1 MVKVVSIQTMRQ
13 IEVAADAAG
22 MSYDTM
28 MQNAGTA
35 AATRLHQVI
44 AERFDPEQTRVSFLI
59 GPGNNGGDGLVAAR
73 VLAQNSKAQVRCYL
87 LKRRDESDVHYKA
100 AIDAGIF
107 MANAEDDQ
115 RFRVLTNMIASAQV
129 VVDALFGIGV
139 KLPLR
144 PDVEKFLRSVQQALQ
159 EGEGVEPDPR
169 QLMMPASPAPIAP
182 SAERFIFAIDC
193 PSGLDCDSGELDKQA
208 IKADETITFIAA
220 KPGLFLFP
228 GAEAVGELTIAPL
241 GIPEDLEPL
250 KAVTDHVADANF
262 VRRLLPSHSSGAHK
276 GTFGKA
282 LIVAGSVNYTGAPA
296 LSAEAA
302 YRIGAGLVT
311 VGAPQPVVSIVAS
324 HITEA
329 TWLLLSHDMGVIAAS
344 AAAQIRRQAT
354 NYTALL
360 IGPGMGR
367 EKTTGE
373 MLQRLL
379 DANLGPRS
387 AEKRAIGFGVTS
399 PSAGEDQPDEGRK
412 LPPLVIDADGLNLLS
427 TFDQWWTLLPEST
440 VLTPHPGEM
449 ATLAGIEIKDV
460 QADRWGIALRKSAE
474 WNVILV
480 LKGADTL
487 IAAPD
492 GRAYV
497 LPFKTAALATAG
509 TGDVLAGIIVGLL
522 AQGLDAF
529 DAAVV
534 GGYIHGLAGQI
545 IGEQVGTRGATAGD
559 VVHYGLP
566 QALQRIEGN

>member
-1 MVKVVSIQTMRQ
+1 MVKVVSIETMRQ
-13 IEVAADAAG
+13 IETAADAAG

-35 AATRLHQVI
+35 AATRLIQVI
-44 AERFDPEQTRVSFLI
+44 SERFNPEETRVSFLI

-87 LKRRDESDVHYKA
+87 LKRRDETDPIYKA
-100 AIDAGIF
+100 ATGAGIF

-115 RFRVLTNMIASAQV
+115 RFRVLTNMIASSQV
-129 VVDALFGIGV
+129 IVDALFGIGV
-139 KLPLR
+139 KLPLK
-144 PDVEKFLRSVQQALQ
+144 PDVEKILRNIHQALE
-159 EGEGVEPDPR
+159 EGPELDPQR
-169 QLMMPASPAPIAP
+169 LITPASPTQMSPA
-182 SAERFIFAIDC
+182 AERFIFAIDC
-193 PSGLDCDSGELDKQA
+193 PSGLDCDTGALDKQA
-208 IKADETITFIAA
+208 INADETITFIAA

-228 GAEAVGELTIAPL
+228 GAEAVGDLIVAPI

-250 KAVTDHVADANF
+250 KAATHLVADADL
-262 VRRLLPSHSSGAHK
+262 VRKLLPPRSAGAHK

-282 LIVAGSVNYTGAPA
+282 LIVGGSVNYTGAPA
-296 LSAEAA
+296 LSGEAA

-311 VGAPQPVVSIVAS
+311 VGAPQPVISVLAT

-329 TWLLLSHDMGVIAAS
+329 TWLLLSHDMGVIAS
-344 AAAQIRRQAT
+344 PAATQIRTEAV

-360 IGPGMGR
+360 IGPGMGH

-379 DANLGPRS
+379 DANVGTVS
-387 AEKRAIGFGVTS
+387 AEKRTIGFGVS
-399 PSAGEDQPDEGRK
+399 QPKTDDTKSDDEQKK

-427 TFDQWWTLLPEST
+427 TFDQWWTLLPEHT

-449 ATLAGIEIKDV
+449 ATLAGIETKDV
-460 QADRWGIALRKSAE
+460 QADRWGIALKKASE

-480 LKGADTL
+480 LKGAHTL

-522 AQGLDAF
+522 AQGLEAF
-529 DAAVV
+529 DAAVT

>member
-1 MVKVVSIQTMRQ
+1 MVKVVSIETMRQ
-13 IEVAADAAG
+13 IEAAADAAG

-44 AERFDPEQTRVSFLI
+44 SERFDPEQTRVTFLI

-87 LKRRDESDVHYKA
+87 LKHRDENDANYKA
-100 AIDAGIF
+100 ATDAGIF

-115 RFRVLTNMIASAQV
+115 RFRVLTNMIASSQV
-129 VVDALFGIGV
+129 IVDALFGIGV
-139 KLPLR
+139 KLPLKS
-144 PDVEKFLRSVQQALQ
+144 DVEKILRNVRQAL
-159 EGEGVEPDPR
+159 EDGPELDPQR
-169 QLMMPASPAPIAP
+169 LISPASPSPIVP

-193 PSGLDCDSGELDKQA
+193 PSGLDCDTGELDKQA
-208 IKADETITFIAA
+208 INADETITFIAA

-228 GAEAVGELTIAPL
+228 GAEAVGELTIAPIGL
-241 GIPEDLEPL
+241 PEDLEPL
-250 KAVTDHVADANF
+250 KAATHRVADADL
-262 VRRLLPSHSSGAHK
+262 VRKLLPPRSAGAHK

-282 LIVAGSVNYTGAPA
+282 LIVGGSVNYTGAPA
-296 LSAEAA
+296 LSSEAA

-311 VGAPQPVVSIVAS
+311 VGAPQPVIAALAS
-324 HITEA
+324 TITEA
-329 TWLLLSHDMGVIAAS
+329 TWLLLAHDMGVVASS
-344 AAAQIRRQAT
+344 AAAQIRTEAA

-373 MLQRLL
+373 MLHGLL
-379 DANLGPRS
+379 DANSGPRS
-387 AEKRAIGFGVTS
+387 TEKRAIGFGVS
-399 PSAGEDQPDEGRK
+399 QPKEEAKSENEQKK

-427 TFDQWWTLLPEST
+427 TFDQWWTLLPEHT
-440 VLTPHPGEM
+440 ILTPHPGEM
-449 ATLAGIEIKDV
+449 ATLAGIETKDV
-460 QADRWGIALRKSAE
+460 QADRWGIALKKAAE
-474 WNVILV
+474 WKVILV
-480 LKGADTL
+480 LKGAHTL
-487 IAAPD
+487 VAAPD

-497 LPFKTAALATAG
+497 LPFKTAALSTAG

-522 AQGLDAF
+522 AQGLEAF
-529 DAAVV
+529 DAAVI